1 MSPRLQLLFEQL
13 PNLLGGHLS
22 LAVPAIFVGV
32 LISVPLGILCV
43 KSATIRGPVMTVIS
57 LVQTVPSIA
66 LLAIMVAIL
75 GGTIGYRPAFVAL
88 LVYSILPIV
97 RNTIVGLDGVDPA
110 MREAARAV
118 GMRPAQ
124 QLLQV
129 ELPLAFPVILA
140 GIRTATVWVVGI
152 ATLSTPVGAPS
163 LGNYIFSGLQLRDW
177 QRVLFGCVATMTLSL
192 VLDQLIALIETS
204 LQKRRMGLVW
214 GATAALA
221 GLLAVGLGPQL
232 FRSTAT
238 GFAGMAAGNGSPAAT
253 SPTVA
258 PPPLAGQTISIGA
271 KGFTE
276 QLILTEL
283 IADRIQ
289 AAGGVAKRLGNMGST
304 IVFDALAKNTVDVYV
319 DYTGTLWSTV
329 LKEPEPIG
337 RAAMRVAVAGRLYDD
352 YGIVSL
358 GSLGFENTYALVVQ
372 AGEAS
377 GRGLQGIA
385 DLTPLADQLR
395 IGGDPEFF
403 GRPEWQRVRSLYQLE
418 GIKQVGMDST
428 FMYQAVADGQ
438 VDLAAGF
445 STDGRIDAFGL
456 AVLDDPEEAFPPYDA
471 VLLLSPAAAEN
482 RPLVAALRPLVNRF
496 SVAAMR
502 AANRSVDED
511 GLTPRDAAKQL
522 FAAPSTSAR
531 LPEPPPASAG
541 TAQSLPVPQ

>member
-22 LAVPAIFVGV
+22 LAVPAIAVGV

-43 KSATIRGPVMTVIS
+43 KSAAVRGPVMTVIS

-66 LLAIMVAIL
+66 LLAIMVAVL
-75 GGTIGYRPAFVAL
+75 GGTIGYRPAFIAL

-97 RNTIVGLDGVDPA
+97 RNTIVGLDSVDPA

-118 GMRPAQ
+118 GMRPLQ
-124 QLLQV
+124 QLVKV

-177 QRVLFGCVATMTLSL
+177 QRVLFGCIATMSLSL

-204 LQKRRMGLVW
+204 LQRRRLAVVW
-214 GATAALA
+214 SATAALG
-221 GLLAVGLGPQL
+221 GLLIIGLSPQFL
-232 FRSTAT
+232 T
-238 GFAGMAAGNGSPAAT
+238 GTDRGFSRLAITQTVKEKTPAEET
-253 SPTVA
+253 TVQ
-258 PPPLAGQTISIGA
+258 PLAGQTVTIGA

-283 IADRIQ
+283 LAAEIET
-289 AAGGVAKRLGNMGST
+289 AGGQAERLGNMGST
-304 IVFDALAKNTVDVYV
+304 IVFDALAKNTVDVSV

-329 LKEPEPIG
+329 FKEPEPLN
-337 RAAMRVAVAGRLYDD
+337 RAAMLAAVTGRLFSE
-352 YGIVSL
+352 YGIVAL
-358 GSLGFENTYALVVQ
+358 GSLGFENTYAMVVKAEQ
-372 AGEAS
+372 AEA
-377 GRGLQGIA
+377 RGFSTIA
-385 DLTPLADQLR
+385 DITPLADRLR

-403 GRPEWQRVRSLYQLE
+403 GRPEWERVRSLYGLSAIE
-418 GIKQVGMDST
+418 QVGMDST

-445 STDGRIDAFGL
+445 STDGRIDAYGL
-456 AVLDDPEEAFPPYDA
+456 SVLEDSREAFPPYDA
-471 VLLLSPAAAEN
+471 LLLLSPKAAAKRE
-482 RPLVAALRPLVNRF
+482 LVAILRPLVNRI
-496 SVAAMR
+496 SAAAMR

-511 GLTPRDAAKQL
+511 GDTPGEAAEALRQL
-522 FAAPSTSAR
+522 AFPRHADKAAAVR
-531 LPEPPPASAG
+531 PAVSR
-541 TAQSLPVPQ
+541 

>member
-22 LAVPAIFVGV
+22 LAVPAIAVGV

-43 KSATIRGPVMTVIS
+43 KSAAVRGPVMTVIS

-66 LLAIMVAIL
+66 LLAIMVAVL
-75 GGTIGYRPAFVAL
+75 GGTIGYRPAFIAL

-97 RNTIVGLDGVDPA
+97 RNTIVGLDSVDPA

-118 GMRPAQ
+118 GMRPLQ
-124 QLLQV
+124 QLVKV

-177 QRVLFGCVATMTLSL
+177 QRVLFGCIATMSLSL

-204 LQKRRMGLVW
+204 LQRRRLAVVW
-214 GATAALA
+214 SATAALGVLLII
-221 GLLAVGLGPQL
+221 GLSPQFLNGTDRGFSRLAITQTVKEK
-232 FRSTAT
+232 A
-238 GFAGMAAGNGSPAAT
+238 PAEET
-253 SPTVA
+253 TVQ
-258 PPPLAGQTISIGA
+258 PLAGQTVTIGA

-283 IADRIQ
+283 LAAEIET
-289 AAGGVAKRLGNMGST
+289 AGGQAERLGNMGST
-304 IVFDALAKNTVDVYV
+304 IVFDALAKNTVDVSV

-329 LKEPEPIG
+329 FKEPEPLN
-337 RAAMRVAVAGRLYDD
+337 RSAMLAAVTGRLFSE
-352 YGIVSL
+352 YGIVAL
-358 GSLGFENTYALVVQ
+358 GSLGFENTYAMVVKAEQ
-372 AGEAS
+372 AEA
-377 GRGLQGIA
+377 RGFSTIA
-385 DLTPLADQLR
+385 DITPLADRLR

-403 GRPEWQRVRSLYQLE
+403 GRPEWERVRSLYGLSAIE
-418 GIKQVGMDST
+418 QVGMDST

-445 STDGRIDAFGL
+445 STDGRIDAYGL
-456 AVLDDPEEAFPPYDA
+456 SVLEDSREAFPPYDA
-471 VLLLSPAAAEN
+471 LLLLSPKAAAKRE
-482 RPLVAALRPLVNRF
+482 LVAILRPLVNRI
-496 SVAAMR
+496 SAAAMR

-511 GLTPRDAAKQL
+511 GDTPGEAAEALRQL
-522 FAAPSTSAR
+522 AFPRHADKAAAAR
-531 LPEPPPASAG
+531 PAVSR
-541 TAQSLPVPQ
+541 

>member
-1 MSPRLQLLFEQL
+1 MSPRFQLLVEQL

-32 LISVPLGILCV
+32 LMSVPLGILCV
-43 KSATIRGPVMTVIS
+43 KSAAVRGPVMTVIS

-75 GGTIGYRPAFVAL
+75 GGTIGYRPAFIAL
-88 LVYSILPIV
+88 LIYSILPIV

-110 MREAARAV
+110 MTEAARAV
-118 GMRPAQ
+118 GMRPLQ
-124 QLLQV
+124 QLLKV

-177 QRVLFGCVATMTLSL
+177 QRVLFGCVATMSLSL
-192 VLDQLIALIETS
+192 VLDQLIALIEIS
-204 LQKRRMGLVW
+204 LQRRRMVVVW
-214 GATAALA
+214 GATVALV
-221 GLLAVGLGPQL
+221 GLLAVGLAPQL
-232 FRSTAT
+232 FRTTAA
-238 GFAGMAAGNGSPAAT
+238 GFAGMAVGNGRSAPAAT
-253 SPTVA
+253 EA
-258 PPPLAGQTISIGA
+258 ANQPPLAGQTITIGA

-283 IADRIQ
+283 LADCIRD
-289 AAGGVAKRLGNMGST
+289 AGGTAKTLGNMGST

-319 DYTGTLWSTV
+319 DYTGTLWNTV
-329 LKEPEPIG
+329 LKEEEPIG

-352 YGIVSL
+352 YGIVAL

-372 AGEAS
+372 AEQAN
-377 GRGLQGIA
+377 GRGLRSIA
-385 DLTPLADQLR
+385 DLTPMAGQLR

-403 GRPEWQRVRSLYQLE
+403 GRPEWERVRSLYGLA
-418 GIKQVGMDST
+418 GIEQVGMDST

-438 VDLAAGF
+438 VDVAAGF
-445 STDGRIDAFGL
+445 STDGRIEAFNL

-471 VLLLSPAAAEN
+471 VLLLSPRAAGN
-482 RPLVAALRPLVNRF
+482 RQLIAALRPLINRI

-502 AANRSVDED
+502 TANRSVDED
-511 GLTPRDAAKQL
+511 GLTPGAA
-522 FAAPSTSAR
+522 AD
-531 LPEPPPASAG
+531 
-541 TAQSLPVPQ
+541 SLRQ

>member
-1 MSPRLQLLFEQL
+1 MSPRLQLLVEQL

-43 KSATIRGPVMTVIS
+43 KSAAVRGPVMTLIS

-75 GGTIGYRPAFVAL
+75 GGTIGYRPAFIAL

-110 MREAARAV
+110 MKEAARAV
-118 GMRPAQ
+118 GMRPVQ
-124 QLLQV
+124 QLLKV

-204 LQKRRMGLVW
+204 LQRRRMAMVW
-214 GATAALA
+214 GATGALA
-221 GLLAVGLGPQL
+221 GLLAVGLAPQL
-232 FRSTAT
+232 FRTTAV
-238 GFAGMAAGNGSPAAT
+238 GFAGMAAGTNSSAA
-253 SPTVA
+253 TVA
-258 PPPLAGQTISIGA
+258 PADSQPALVGQTITIGA

-283 IADRIQ
+283 LAHRIR
-289 AAGGVAKRLGNMGST
+289 AAGGTPKTLGNMGST

-329 LKEPEPIG
+329 LKEPEPIQ
-337 RAAMRVAVAGRLYDD
+337 RAAMRVAVAGRLYDE
-352 YGIVSL
+352 YGIVTL
-358 GSLGFENTYALVVQ
+358 GSLGFENTYALVVKTE
-372 AGEAS
+372 EAN
-377 GRGLQGIA
+377 GRSLRTIA
-385 DLTPLADQLR
+385 DLTPLASRLR

-403 GRPEWQRVRSLYQLE
+403 GRPEWGRVRSLYGLT
-418 GIKQVGMDST
+418 GIEQVGMDST

-445 STDGRIDAFGL
+445 STDGRIDAFHL
-456 AVLDDPEEAFPPYDA
+456 SVLDDPEEAFPPYDA
-471 VLLLSPAAAEN
+471 VLLVSPKAAEN
-482 RPLVAALRPLVNRF
+482 RPLIAALQPLMNRI

-502 AANRSVDED
+502 NANRSVDED
-511 GLTPRDAAKQL
+511 GLTPMAAADVLQQKL
-522 FAAPSTSAR
+522 MLRSGGPSRLKAAD
-531 LPEPPPASAG
+531 G
-541 TAQSLPVPQ
+541 QSIRE

>member
-22 LAVPAIFVGV
+22 LAVPAIAVGV

-43 KSATIRGPVMTVIS
+43 KSAAVRGPVMTVIS

-66 LLAIMVAIL
+66 LLAIMVAVL
-75 GGTIGYRPAFVAL
+75 GGTIGYRPAFIAL

-97 RNTIVGLDGVDPA
+97 RNTIVGLDSVDPA

-118 GMRPAQ
+118 GMRPLQ
-124 QLLQV
+124 QLVKV

-177 QRVLFGCVATMTLSL
+177 QRVLFGCIATMSLSL

-204 LQKRRMGLVW
+204 LQRRRLAVVW
-214 GATAALA
+214 SATAALG
-221 GLLAVGLGPQL
+221 GLLIIGLSPQFL
-232 FRSTAT
+232 NGTDR
-238 GFAGMAAGNGSPAAT
+238 GFSRLAITQTVKEKTPAEET
-253 SPTVA
+253 TVQ
-258 PPPLAGQTISIGA
+258 PLAGQTVTIGA

-283 IADRIQ
+283 LAAEIET
-289 AAGGVAKRLGNMGST
+289 AGGQAERLGNMGST
-304 IVFDALAKNTVDVYV
+304 IVFDALAKNTVDVSV

-329 LKEPEPIG
+329 FKEPEPLN
-337 RAAMRVAVAGRLYDD
+337 RAAMLAAVTGRLFSE
-352 YGIVSL
+352 YGIVAL
-358 GSLGFENTYALVVQ
+358 GSLGFENTYAMVVKAEQ
-372 AGEAS
+372 AEA
-377 GRGLQGIA
+377 RGFSTIA
-385 DLTPLADQLR
+385 DITPLADRLR

-403 GRPEWQRVRSLYQLE
+403 GRPEWERVRSLYGLSAIE
-418 GIKQVGMDST
+418 QVGMDST

-445 STDGRIDAFGL
+445 STDGRIDAYGL
-456 AVLDDPEEAFPPYDA
+456 SVLEDSREAFPPYDA
-471 VLLLSPAAAEN
+471 LLLLSPKAAAKRE
-482 RPLVAALRPLVNRF
+482 LVAILRPLVNRI
-496 SVAAMR
+496 SAAAMR

-511 GLTPRDAAKQL
+511 GDTPGEAAEALRQL
-522 FAAPSTSAR
+522 AFPRHADKAAAAR
-531 LPEPPPASAG
+531 PAVSR
-541 TAQSLPVPQ
+541 

>member
-22 LAVPAIFVGV
+22 LAVPAIAVGV

-43 KSATIRGPVMTVIS
+43 KSAAVRGPVMTVIS

-66 LLAIMVAIL
+66 LLAIMVAVL
-75 GGTIGYRPAFVAL
+75 GGTIGYRPAFIAL

-97 RNTIVGLDGVDPA
+97 RNTIVGLDSVDPA

-118 GMRPAQ
+118 GMRPLQ
-124 QLLQV
+124 QLVKV

-177 QRVLFGCVATMTLSL
+177 QRVLFGCIATMSLSL

-204 LQKRRMGLVW
+204 LQRRRLAVVW
-214 GATAALA
+214 SATAALG
-221 GLLAVGLGPQL
+221 GLLIIGLTPQFL
-232 FRSTAT
+232 T
-238 GFAGMAAGNGSPAAT
+238 GTDRGFSRLAITQTVKEKTPAEET
-253 SPTVA
+253 TVQ
-258 PPPLAGQTISIGA
+258 PLAGQTVTIGA

-283 IADRIQ
+283 LAAEIET
-289 AAGGVAKRLGNMGST
+289 AGGQAERLGNMGST
-304 IVFDALAKNTVDVYV
+304 IVFDALAKNTVDVSV

-329 LKEPEPIG
+329 FKEPEPLN
-337 RAAMRVAVAGRLYDD
+337 RAAMLAAVTGRLFSE
-352 YGIVSL
+352 YGIVAL
-358 GSLGFENTYALVVQ
+358 GSLGFENTYAMVVKAEQ
-372 AGEAS
+372 AEA
-377 GRGLQGIA
+377 RGFSTIA
-385 DLTPLADQLR
+385 DITPLADRLR

-403 GRPEWQRVRSLYQLE
+403 GRPEWERVRSLYGLSAIE
-418 GIKQVGMDST
+418 QVGMDST

-445 STDGRIDAFGL
+445 STDGRIDAYGL
-456 AVLDDPEEAFPPYDA
+456 SVLEDSREAFPPYDA
-471 VLLLSPAAAEN
+471 LLLLSPKAAAKRE
-482 RPLVAALRPLVNRF
+482 LVAILRPLVNRI
-496 SVAAMR
+496 SAAAMR

-511 GLTPRDAAKQL
+511 GDTPGEAAEALRQL
-522 FAAPSTSAR
+522 AFPRHADKAAAAR
-531 LPEPPPASAG
+531 PAVSR
-541 TAQSLPVPQ
+541 